1 MSHNLGL
8 DARNSKS
15 PARSR
20 SPAKAFLYDRDSV
33 ESKLFDNTASYEK
46 SKWEKPKEP
55 ELYLR
60 PWETGSHSPESAA
73 ERSWDDTPLTQKG
86 SAWRQELVAVHEV
99 PSHLTHVESKFREPR
114 RPLPTAAEPDSHL
127 EVLHS
132 SRFEHVPSKLML
144 PTAAFINS
152 TKEKHLSRG
161 GSPSRIPSPVRHT
174 PAAPAPPAAPATH
187 GKYAH
192 VPSKWQD
199 HSTKAALEGQYK
211 WKPADWDPATALE
224 AGWDNSAS
232 IDHKKALIVGSNATS
247 AVQAHAILVGGIDC
261 SQLPVPPASRLYKN
275 VKSKVLE
282 PTANSVHAQWTGS
295 SPNLKTQ
302 GPGSQL
308 RAKSPGPGSQLR
320 AKSPGP
326 GSQLRAKSPGPGS
339 QLRAKSPGPGCSP
352 VTPGSAQGSR
362 VISIDQLLNK
372 PSPGGDKH
380 TPAKHSSGYGQSHN
394 SHGHSHRHSTGHSNG
409 YGQSHDGHR
418 HSNGSDHKG
427 GQNKSHSGGGVI
439 SIEYLLGQTGPAAVR
454 DHPQPQRGHHV
465 ASPPATTTPQGCSPQ
480 VRFQSPTKL
489 KAPTAGPRSTSKAA
503 LPTPGPAPPSFA
515 SPSRLRP
522 PSIVGAGTPGTA
534 PCAPHAHGGHVKAAG
549 GSAGAS
555 GQNTSSAAKVV
566 TSSAATST
574 TPTGIPVRK
583 NTKYD
588 ALPSRPM
595 ESTASS
601 ARSTK
606 GKVSSSQSPG
616 FAAGLNARKAEIST
630 VARALPGQKR
640 HDDAAPRLYDRLG
653 TQRKTDNGTATGV
666 ARASFEPS
674 QNRVGTAGGV
684 SVSDVALSFSGSGNM
699 GDIGVYDDFDV
710 SSVNQEVDQNQGSN
724 IDSAGTGSG
733 RSFGALLMENG
744 LEAWEMKSRLE
755 EHTPEPEPESGLEA
769 EVVGGGHGC
778 GDSDPLHLVALEGL
792 SAADVESIA
801 DILGNTDHTV
811 FELRGFED
819 SDQVDAEAA
828 VVATDAKEVEEEEAA
843 TAAAAKKAEEATA
856 IAAAAAAEKAE
867 EATATAA
874 AAKKAEE
881 EAATAAAAKK
891 AEEEAATAAAAKK
904 AEEEEEY
911 AAIRAKHEA
920 MAAARRAEQQAA
932 AGKKE
937 EEDAAA
943 EMEAEILRQTR
954 SEERAREEAVRVH
967 DQLLAGFTLRKKLGS
982 EKNFQTRFV
991 WVDNQSGLFYWAK
1004 DAGQASRSKAK
1015 SIAVRGDDVLAVRQG
1030 VWTEE
1035 ECALSIMMAS
1045 TISIKGSSRNIT
1057 GSQDASIDISFT
1069 PALSGSARIMKTQ
1082 AQLLYNSLQKLV

>member
-1 MSHNLGL
+1 
-8 DARNSKS
+8 
-15 PARSR
+15 
-20 SPAKAFLYDRDSV
+20 
-33 ESKLFDNTASYEK
+33 
-46 SKWEKPKEP
+46 
-55 ELYLR
+55 
-60 PWETGSHSPESAA
+60 
-73 ERSWDDTPLTQKG
+73 
-86 SAWRQELVAVHEV
+86 
-99 PSHLTHVESKFREPR
+99 
-114 RPLPTAAEPDSHL
+114 
-127 EVLHS
+127 
-132 SRFEHVPSKLML
+132 
-144 PTAAFINS
+144 
-152 TKEKHLSRG
+152 
-161 GSPSRIPSPVRHT
+161 
-174 PAAPAPPAAPATH
+174 
-187 GKYAH
+187 
-192 VPSKWQD
+192 
-199 HSTKAALEGQYK
+199 
-211 WKPADWDPATALE
+211 
-224 AGWDNSAS
+224 
-232 IDHKKALIVGSNATS
+232 
-247 AVQAHAILVGGIDC
+247 
-261 SQLPVPPASRLYKN
+261 
-275 VKSKVLE
+275 
-282 PTANSVHAQWTGS
+282 
-295 SPNLKTQ
+295 
-302 GPGSQL
+302 
-308 RAKSPGPGSQLR
+308 
-320 AKSPGP
+320 
-326 GSQLRAKSPGPGS
+326 
-339 QLRAKSPGPGCSP
+339 
-352 VTPGSAQGSR
+352 
-362 VISIDQLLNK
+362 
-372 PSPGGDKH
+372 
-380 TPAKHSSGYGQSHN
+380 
-394 SHGHSHRHSTGHSNG
+394 
-409 YGQSHDGHR
+409 
-418 HSNGSDHKG
+418 
-427 GQNKSHSGGGVI
+427 
-439 SIEYLLGQTGPAAVR
+439 
-454 DHPQPQRGHHV
+454 
-465 ASPPATTTPQGCSPQ
+465 
-480 VRFQSPTKL
+480 
-489 KAPTAGPRSTSKAA
+489 
-503 LPTPGPAPPSFA
+503 
-515 SPSRLRP
+515 
-522 PSIVGAGTPGTA
+522 
-534 PCAPHAHGGHVKAAG
+534 
-549 GSAGAS
+549 
-555 GQNTSSAAKVV
+555 
-566 TSSAATST
+566 
-574 TPTGIPVRK
+574 
-583 NTKYD
+583 
-588 ALPSRPM
+588 M

-874 AAKKAEE
+874 AAKKADE
-881 EAATAAAAKK
+881 EAVTAAAAKKAEEATATAAAAKKAEEATAIAAAAAAEKTEEATATAAAAKK